1 MQNTPE
7 IKDEKLT
14 KYLRKDNFYKFFQNY
29 VKCYKGMKNEM
40 TEIVANYREIPISK
54 ARNIRNFKYP
64 EVQKFIAVNDFKTL
78 FVA

>member
-1 MQNTPE
+1 
-7 IKDEKLT
+7 
-14 KYLRKDNFYKFFQNY
+14 
-29 VKCYKGMKNEM
+29 MKNEM